1 MRPVLLILVLFAVA
15 ESGKL
20 KSEFLNSENENI
32 SPQERF
38 IESRHLPRGLI
49 TNIVNAAANIA
60 GKIKEKF
67 GQTQELAREFGTSL
81 GTIKDKFL
89 NINSD
94 LQNAIQDELEKTTD
108 NDSENPQSRLILGP
122 VQVELDVDL
131 DLGPVEDY
139 IKNKPGLREIAED
152 IGEQVADIN
161 QQVKETVAETAF
173 NIIFTVARIQD
184 QVDETVESIQEQVD
198 NTVDSVQDN
207 LENIAETIT
216 DTVDKVKSD
225 EHVQY
230 ALGNAFENIKLNVK
244 HVKKA
249 VESAIIPKASHRP
262 IIVS

>member
-108 NDSENPQSRLILGP
+108 NDSENPQARLFLGP
-122 VQVELDVDL
+122 VEVELDV

-161 QQVKETVAETAF
+161 QQVKETHSSKIWSLSHKKMYIGLFARYQF
-173 NIIFTVARIQD
+173 SNIR
-184 QVDETVESIQEQVD
+184 
-198 NTVDSVQDN
+198 
-207 LENIAETIT
+207 
-216 DTVDKVKSD
+216 
-225 EHVQY
+225 
-230 ALGNAFENIKLNVK
+230 NAKIY
-244 HVKKA
+244 
-249 VESAIIPKASHRP
+249 
-262 IIVS
+262 

>member
-1 MRPVLLILVLFAVA
+1 MRPVLLILVLVAVA

-20 KSEFLNSENENI
+20 KSEFLDSEI
-32 SPQERF
+32 SSPQERV
-38 IESRHLPRGLI
+38 IESRHLGRGLI
-49 TNIVNAAANIA
+49 TNILNAVDNIA
-60 GKIKEKF
+60 GKLKEKF
-67 GQTQELAREFGTSL
+67 GQTQEFAQELGTSL
-81 GTIKDKFL
+81 STIKDKFFG
-89 NINSD
+89 INSD
-94 LQNAIQDELEKTTD
+94 LQDAIQDELEKTTD